1 MNKLLKLLLVLAL
14 PLAISAQE
22 KLTLEEA
29 LEFGFE
35 NNTDFKNTQ
44 LDAAIRKQF
53 AFEVMTEGFPQI
65 NLNLDYSFAFEQQVS
80 IVPAGV
86 FGPNELEFIFAQPQ
100 TANLTAD
107 VSQLI
112 FDSRYIYGVKA
123 RQALLE
129 SADFQVEQARIN
141 TSEAITKAY
150 FGALISQE
158 AFKLLSQNEA
168 ILKSILDETKAT
180 YAEGLIDEL
189 SVNRLELNM
198 SNLLTQ
204 IVKQENQSENAL
216 LNLKYVI
223 GMPNDSAITL
233 AGDFDELVN
242 NFTFDA
248 SAEVNPNRR
257 IETKMLSNQAELKRY
272 DIKQARS
279 NYFPSLYAFAL
290 YGTLAQRQD
299 FNFFDTNLRWF
310 DFGTVG
316 FKLNIPVF
324 DGLKSKSQVQQRKLE
339 LEKIENS
346 QENFQQ
352 IINLQ
357 VTTAQNN
364 LANALNEYHNQQENL
379 ALANKILTKT
389 IIMFNEGV
397 GSSFELSQ
405 AQQEYTNTMI
415 NYTQSVY
422 NLLIAKLEVNKAL
435 GSI

>member
-123 RQALLE
+123 RKALLE

-168 ILKSILDETKAT
+168 TLKSILDESKAS

-204 IVKQENQSENAL
+204 LVKQENQWENAL

-233 AGDFDELVN
+233 AGDFNELVN

-248 SAEVNPNRR
+248 SAEVNPNNR
-257 IETKMLSNQAELKRY
+257 IETKMLANQAVLKQY

-279 NYFPSLYAFAL
+279 NYFPSLYAYAL

-316 FKLNIPVF
+316 FKLFIPVF

-339 LEKIENS
+339 LEKIENN

-357 VTTAQNN
+357 VTSAQNN
-364 LANALNEYHNQQENL
+364 LANALNEYDNQEENL

-435 GSI
+435 GSL

>member
-1 MNKLLKLLLVLAL
+1 MNKLLKLLLALAL

-22 KLTLEEA
+22 NLTLEEA

-86 FGPNELEFIFAQPQ
+86 FGPDELEFIFAQPQ

-112 FDSRYIYGVKA
+112 FDARYIYGVKA
-123 RQALLE
+123 RNALIE

-141 TSEAITKAY
+141 TSDAITKAY
-150 FGALISQE
+150 FGALISQQAYE
-158 AFKLLSQNEA
+158 LLSQNEA
-168 ILKSILDETKAT
+168 TLKSILNETKAT

-204 IVKQENQSENAL
+204 IVKQENQWENAL

-233 AGDFDELVN
+233 AGDLNELVN
-242 NFTFDA
+242 NFAFDA
-248 SAEVNPNRR
+248 SAEVNPNNR
-257 IETKMLSNQAELKRY
+257 IETKMLANQAELKKY

-279 NYFPSLYAFAL
+279 SYFPSLYAYAL

-339 LEKIENS
+339 LEKIENN

-357 VTTAQNN
+357 ATSAQNN
-364 LANALNEYHNQQENL
+364 LANALNEYSNQEENL

-435 GSI
+435 GSL

>member
-100 TANLTAD
+100 TANLAAD

-158 AFKLLSQNEA
+158 AFELLSQNEA

-223 GMPNDSAITL
+223 GMPNDSAIAL

-248 SAEVNPNRR
+248 SAEVNPNNR
-257 IETKMLSNQAELKRY
+257 IETKMLANQAELKQY

-279 NYFPSLYAFAL
+279 SYFPSLYAYAL

-339 LEKIENS
+339 LEKIENN

-357 VTTAQNN
+357 ATSAQNN
-364 LANALNEYHNQQENL
+364 LANALNEYSNQEENL

-435 GSI
+435 GSL

>member
-14 PLAISAQE
+14 PFAISAQE
-22 KLTLEEA
+22 NLTLEEA

-86 FGPNELEFIFAQPQ
+86 FGPDELEFIFAQPQ

-123 RQALLE
+123 RKALLE

-158 AFKLLSQNEA
+158 AFELLSQNEA
-168 ILKSILDETKAT
+168 TLKSILDETKAT

-204 IVKQENQSENAL
+204 IVKQENQWENAL

-248 SAEVNPNRR
+248 SAEVNPNNR
-257 IETKMLSNQAELKRY
+257 IETKMLANQAELKQY

-279 NYFPSLYAFAL
+279 SYFPSLYAYAL

-339 LEKIENS
+339 LEKIENN

-357 VTTAQNN
+357 ATSAQNN
-364 LANALNEYHNQQENL
+364 LANALNEYSNQEENL

-435 GSI
+435 GSL

>member
-22 KLTLEEA
+22 NLTLEEA

-86 FGPNELEFIFAQPQ
+86 FGPDELEFIFAQPQ

-123 RQALLE
+123 RKALLE

-158 AFKLLSQNEA
+158 AFELLSQNEA
-168 ILKSILDETKAT
+168 TLKSILDETKAT

-204 IVKQENQSENAL
+204 IVKQENQWENAL

-248 SAEVNPNRR
+248 SAEVNPNNR
-257 IETKMLSNQAELKRY
+257 IETKMLANQAELKQY

-279 NYFPSLYAFAL
+279 SYFPSLYAYAL

-339 LEKIENS
+339 LEKIENN

-357 VTTAQNN
+357 ATSAQNN
-364 LANALNEYHNQQENL
+364 LANALNEYDNQQENL

-435 GSI
+435 GSL

>member
-22 KLTLEEA
+22 KLTLEQA

>member
-364 LANALNEYHNQQENL
+364 LANALNEYDNQQENL

>member
-22 KLTLEEA
+22 NLTLEEA

-86 FGPNELEFIFAQPQ
+86 FGPDELEFIFAQPQ

-112 FDSRYIYGVKA
+112 FDARYIYGVKA
-123 RQALLE
+123 RNALIE

-141 TSEAITKAY
+141 TSDAITKAY
-150 FGALISQE
+150 FGALISQQAYE
-158 AFKLLSQNEA
+158 LLSQNEA
-168 ILKSILDETKAT
+168 TLKSILNETKAT

-233 AGDFDELVN
+233 AGDLNELVN
-242 NFTFDA
+242 NFAFDA
-248 SAEVNPNRR
+248 SAEVNPNNR
-257 IETKMLSNQAELKRY
+257 IETKMLANQAELKKY

-279 NYFPSLYAFAL
+279 SYFPSLYAYAL

-339 LEKIENS
+339 LEKIENN

-357 VTTAQNN
+357 ATSAQNN
-364 LANALNEYHNQQENL
+364 LANALNEYSNQEENL

-435 GSI
+435 GSL

>member
-279 NYFPSLYAFAL
+279 NYFPSLYAYAL

-346 QENFQQ
+346 QENFLQ

>member
-22 KLTLEEA
+22 NLTLEEA

-86 FGPNELEFIFAQPQ
+86 FGPDELEFIFAQPQ

-112 FDSRYIYGVKA
+112 FDARYIYGVKA
-123 RQALLE
+123 RNALIE

-141 TSEAITKAY
+141 TSDAITKAY
-150 FGALISQE
+150 FGALISQQAYE
-158 AFKLLSQNEA
+158 LLSQNEA
-168 ILKSILDETKAT
+168 TLKSILNETKAT

-204 IVKQENQSENAL
+204 IVKQENQWENAL

-233 AGDFDELVN
+233 AGDLNELVN
-242 NFTFDA
+242 NFAFDA
-248 SAEVNPNRR
+248 SAEVNPNNR
-257 IETKMLSNQAELKRY
+257 IETKMLANQAELKKY

-279 NYFPSLYAFAL
+279 SYFPSLYAYAL

-339 LEKIENS
+339 LEKIENN

-357 VTTAQNN
+357 ATSAQNN
-364 LANALNEYHNQQENL
+364 LANALNEYSNQEENL

-435 GSI
+435 GSL

>member
-14 PLAISAQE
+14 PFAISAQE
-22 KLTLEEA
+22 NLTLEEA

-86 FGPNELEFIFAQPQ
+86 FGPDELEFIFAQPQ

-112 FDSRYIYGVKA
+112 FDARYVYGVKA
-123 RQALLE
+123 RNALIE

-141 TSEAITKAY
+141 TSDAITKAY
-150 FGALISQE
+150 FGALISQQAYE
-158 AFKLLSQNEA
+158 LLSQNEA
-168 ILKSILDETKAT
+168 TLKSILNETKAT

-204 IVKQENQSENAL
+204 IVKQENQWENAL

-233 AGDFDELVN
+233 AGDLNELVN
-242 NFTFDA
+242 NFAFDA
-248 SAEVNPNRR
+248 SAEVNPNNR
-257 IETKMLSNQAELKRY
+257 IETKMLANQAELKKY

-279 NYFPSLYAFAL
+279 SYFPSLYAYAL

-339 LEKIENS
+339 LEKIENN

-357 VTTAQNN
+357 ATSAQNN
-364 LANALNEYHNQQENL
+364 LANALNEYSNQEENL

-435 GSI
+435 GSL